1 MTEYIPLIC
10 TIIGCLITMYGCFTG
25 VKRALST
32 NSYEQGQKDANIA
45 NELRNINQK
54 LDDVIK
60 DTISRE
66 EFAEYKQRQAVQD
79 QRIIALEKNV
89 FKKERDE

>member
-10 TIIGCLITMYGCFTG
+10 TIIGCVIG
-25 VKRALST
+25 VAGFVIGQKRGLST
-32 NSYEQGQKDANIA
+32 NAYEQGRKDANIA

-60 DTISRE
+60 DTVNRE
-66 EFAEYKQRQAVQD
+66 EFAEFKQRIV
-79 QRIIALEKNV
+79 ALEKNV
-89 FKKERDE
+89 FKKTGDVDA

>member
-10 TIIGCLITMYGCFTG
+10 TVIGCLITMYGCFTG
-25 VKRALST
+25 VKKALST

-60 DTISRE
+60 DTVNRE
-66 EFAEYKQRQAVQD
+66 EFAEFKQRIV
-79 QRIIALEKNV
+79 ALEKNV
-89 FKKERDE
+89 FKKTGDADA

>member
-1 MTEYIPLIC
+1 
-10 TIIGCLITMYGCFTG
+10 MYGCFTG

>member
-10 TIIGCLITMYGCFTG
+10 TVIGCVIG
-25 VKRALST
+25 VAGFVIGQKRGLST
-32 NSYEQGQKDANIA
+32 NAYEQGRKDANIA

-60 DTISRE
+60 DTVNRE
-66 EFAEYKQRQAVQD
+66 EFAEFKQRIV
-79 QRIIALEKNV
+79 ALEKNV
-89 FKKERDE
+89 FKKTGDVDA

>member
-10 TIIGCLITMYGCFTG
+10 TVIGCVVG
-25 VKRALST
+25 VAGFFLGQKKGLST
-32 NSYEQGQKDANIA
+32 NAYEQGQKDANIA

-60 DTISRE
+60 DTVSRE

-79 QRIIALEKNV
+79 QRIIALEKNA

>member
-1 MTEYIPLIC
+1 MTEYVPLIC
-10 TIIGCLITMYGCFTG
+10 TVIGCVIG
-25 VKRALST
+25 VAGFFIGQKRGLAA

-60 DTISRE
+60 DTVNRE
-66 EFAEYKQRQAVQD
+66 EFAEFKQRIV
-79 QRIIALEKNV
+79 ALEKNV
-89 FKKERDE
+89 FKKRGDDCND

>member
-10 TIIGCLITMYGCFTG
+10 TIIGCVIG
-25 VKRALST
+25 VAGFVLGQKKGLST
-32 NSYEQGQKDANIA
+32 NAYEQGQKDANIA

-60 DTISRE
+60 DTVNRE
-66 EFAEYKQRQAVQD
+66 EFAEFKQRVV
-79 QRIIALEKNV
+79 ALEKNV
-89 FKKERDE
+89 FKKGSESND